1 MTPAEIESAREL
13 KRAGASWMDLARRYG
28 RDERGLR
35 RTIGKKLWP
44 DDGPR
49 ETEPP
54 VLERA
59 PDTARSV
66 ELPAL
71 DPVPTPFR
79 DAVVLLTTEASSE
92 HMGAISRET
101 AERSRRAVH
110 EALATPAPEAVR
122 FAPPSTPPE
131 RTDLERVFFIPD
143 THVPFEDGQAWAV
156 AMAAARAF
164 RPHRVVLLGDF
175 ADFYAVSFHS
185 KDPSRRASLKDELE
199 AVNARLDEI
208 HALGAERVD
217 YVAGNHEH
225 RMERWIAD
233 KAPELFGMLT
243 LPGILRI
250 EERGW
255 RWHPYRKQ
263 SLKIGKLHVTHD
275 VGHAGVFAHRRSR
288 VEYEGNVILGH
299 SHRLSMEVQGTAAG
313 SAHIGVMVGWLGDRH
328 AVDYMHETKAAQW
341 SHGFGLA
348 YHERDTG
355 NVHVVP
361 VPIVDYRCVV
371 EGHLIDPFRG
381 TSADTRLK
389 RVA

>member
-1 MTPAEIESAREL
+1 MTAAEIESAREL

-54 VLERA
+54 VQRA

-79 DAVVLLTTEASSE
+79 DAVVLLTTEVSSE

-122 FAPPSTPPE
+122 FAPSSSPPE
-131 RTDLERVFFIPD
+131 HTDLERILIIPD
-143 THVPFEDGQAWAV
+143 THVPYEDGQAFAV
-156 AMAAARAF
+156 MMAAARVF
-164 RPHRVVLLGDF
+164 RPDLVILLGDF
-175 ADFYAVSFHS
+175 ADCYSVSFHPKS
-185 KDPSRRASLKDELE
+185 PARRASLREELD

-208 HALGAERVD
+208 QSLGARVV
-217 YVAGNHEH
+217 YIEGNHEH
-225 RMERWIAD
+225 RLERWLAD
-233 KAPELFGMLT
+233 RAPELYGMIEAESLF
-243 LPGILRI
+243 RI

-255 RWHPYRKQ
+255 SWVPYRKHH
-263 SLKIGKLHVTHD
+263 KVGKMHFTHD
-275 VGHAGVFAHRRSR
+275 VGHAGIYAHRQSR
-288 VEYEGNVILGH
+288 MAYEGNVVIGH
-299 SHRLSMEVQGTAAG
+299 CHRLSMEVAGTSKG
-313 SAHIGVMVGWLGDRH
+313 PAHLGIALGWLGDK
-328 AVDYMHETKAAQW
+328 ASIDYMHEAKASQW
-341 SHGFGLA
+341 VLAFGLA

-361 VPIVDYRCVV
+361 VPIVDYRCIV
-371 EGHLIDPFRG
+371 EGNLIDPFRG
-381 TSADTRLK
+381 TSADTRL
-389 RVA
+389 RRAA